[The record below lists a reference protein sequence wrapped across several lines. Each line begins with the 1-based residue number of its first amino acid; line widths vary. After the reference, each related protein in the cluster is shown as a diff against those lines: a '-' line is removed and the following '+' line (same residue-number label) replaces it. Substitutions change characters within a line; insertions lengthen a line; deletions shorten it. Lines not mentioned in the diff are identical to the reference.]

1 MKSSYFKVLVLS
13 GMLLLSACASKRTRP
28 GVPPLIEPRPS
39 DQVSRPVPTDPI
51 HLPPPPDSTSAIPD
65 ENAESHSSG
74 VVIVAGG
81 AGVASFGLIGILK
94 RFKEERIKVD
104 GIVATG
110 WPTIVAL
117 GNGYLKSIHD
127 VEWLASRLT
136 ESDLQGAGSF
146 VDDKKLLDTG
156 RFPKIFERDF
166 GSREINE
173 SRTPLVIAAVNTDVG
188 KPDSYDRGG
197 WRYPFGKT
205 MSIPGIYRDA
215 PDDLSDSEMK
225 DLQAIDIREASR
237 RSKVILVL
245 NFYEDFFSAVEQSKR
260 KLAAT
265 AFMKSYVKHLKKDF
279 SEQAKEASLV
289 GKVTLNKDF
298 DNLAN
303 LRLAIVTGYQ
313 EGKRLAKELR
323 PLLSGN

>member
-1 MKSSYFKVLVLS
+1 MKRSYFKALALS
-13 GMLLLSACASKRTRP
+13 GMLLLSACASKRTRSTA
-28 GVPPLIEPRPS
+28 PPLIEPRPS
-39 DQVSRPVPTDPI
+39 EQVSRPVPTDPI
-51 HLPPPPDSTSAIPD
+51 FLPPPPDSTSAIPD
-65 ENAESHSSG
+65 DNEEKHSNG

-81 AGVASFGLIGILK
+81 AGVSSFGLIGILK
-94 RFKEERIKVD
+94 RFKEERIRVD

-136 ESDLQGAGSF
+136 ENDLQGAGSF
-146 VDDKKLLDTG
+146 SDDKKLLDTG

-166 GSREINE
+166 GSREINDA
-173 SRTPLVIAAVNTDVG
+173 RPPLIVAAVNTDVG
-188 KPDSYDRGG
+188 KPDSYDRGD

-205 MSIPGIYRDA
+205 MSIPGIYRPA
-215 PDDLSDSEMK
+215 PDDVSESELK

-245 NFYEDFFSAVEQSKR
+245 NFYEDFFSAVEKSQR

-265 AFMKSYVKHLKKDF
+265 AFMKSYVKQLKKDLA
-279 SEQAKEASLV
+279 EQSKEASLV
-289 GKVTLNKDF
+289 GKVTLNRDF
-298 DNLAN
+298 DSLSN
-303 LRLAIVTGYQ
+303 LRLAIVMGYA